1 MSDYKEKTNILKE
14 YGYIKGYEQYFNG
27 TDWRFKRDESDNEIG
42 VLPQSDLNQNMLDT
56 ESNYFKY
63 GMEKN
68 KDNNDYNLFWLDD
81 PTILS
86 FNIHLDGKSPLFL
99 KDENKQSL
107 SYFLKQYG
115 ESISEIE
122 ERKKLHVEFI
132 KKLSDIFYID
142 GYDYDNNQGPRKFY
156 YINKLDG
163 LHNLMK
169 KIIKYGNK
177 DSDVIK
183 LELQEDVTL
192 SSFYLAELYNNL
204 VYSYKNQRYI
214 APHNLFRFNMTINIQ
229 EIRNF
234 VIPGKQLGEDYIK
247 SEVNKRYA
255 ENRGA
260 SPFSYDEERNKIR
273 EELRT
278 NNYMIKS
285 PVSTYTIKLYDCN
298 FDFFN
303 SNSVS
308 EHITQAGFNAG
319 RPTDISFLTGINIY
333 YKSAQRILNTELI
346 PGSYT
351 LDNRSSKFKKID
363 ESDNKDELD
372 LLKERSK
379 YKEYSNPIGTDNR
392 TLNGLSSNYRG
403 NLFQRLKDGILTD
416 LEQNYGN
423 YNRQIN
429 TIIDSAIGE
438 NFRRLGEDIISGDF
452 GLLEQQ
458 GRNFLTNQINALR
471 RQSLMKLND
480 FVDGIKGNKWQEEIV
495 NGERKLEKEKKY
507 PTNFPGETNNEEE
520 IFVNY
525 YDELEGKY
533 NRKTPIDNGG
543 DRYTDWRND
552 DKEQIFINKNDE
564 LEGEYNRKIPEDTVY
579 KEEGP
584 INKFPEGAVYKEKG
598 PIYKPASGVIY
609 RSEGP
614 INKLPEG
621 EVYQEEGPIY
631 KPADGEVYQEN
642 GPIYKPADG
651 EVYQEEGT
659 IYKPADGEVYQEEGT
674 IYKPADGEV
683 YQEEGPIYKPA
694 NGEVYQEN
702 GPIYKPADGEVYQ
715 ENGPIYKPAD
725 GEVYQ
730 DEGYIYKPAD
740 GEVYQAEGHIYKPA
754 DGEVYQAEGH
764 IYKPADGEVY
774 QENGPIY
781 KPADGEVY
789 QVEGHIYK
797 PADGEVYQENGP
809 IYKPADGEVYQEEG
823 PIYKPADGEVY
834 QAEGPIYKPANGEV
848 YQGNGPIYKYPNS
861 EHDKEKDV
869 NKNNNKLDGD
879 KI

>member
-14 YGYIKGYEQYFNG
+14 YGYIKGYEEYFNG

-68 KDNNDYNLFWLDD
+68 KDNYDYNLFWLDD

-86 FNIHLDGKSPLFL
+86 FNIHLDGESPLFL

-115 ESISEIE
+115 ESLSEIE
-122 ERKKLHVEFI
+122 ERKKLHDEFI
-132 KKLSDIFYID
+132 KKLSDIFYIK
-142 GYDYDNNQGPRKFY
+142 GYEYENSQNSGPRKFY

-234 VIPGKQLGEDYIK
+234 VIPGKQLGEDYVNNEYIK
-247 SEVNKRYA
+247 R
-255 ENRGA
+255 NRESGGTFA
-260 SPFSYDEERNKIR
+260 NIDAIR

-303 SNSVS
+303 SNSVP
-308 EHITQAGFNAG
+308 EHIGQAGFNVG

-379 YKEYSNPIGTDNR
+379 YKEYSNPLGTDNR

-452 GLLEQQ
+452 DLLEQQ
-458 GRNFLTNQINALR
+458 GRNFLTNQINTLR

-480 FVDGIKGNKWQEEIV
+480 FFDGIKGNKWEEEIV

-507 PTNFPGETNNEEE
+507 PTN
-520 IFVNY
+520 
-525 YDELEGKY
+525 
-533 NRKTPIDNGG
+533 
-543 DRYTDWRND
+543 
-552 DKEQIFINKNDE
+552 
-564 LEGEYNRKIPEDTVY
+564 
-579 KEEGP
+579 
-584 INKFPEGAVYKEKG
+584 
-598 PIYKPASGVIY
+598 
-609 RSEGP
+609 
-614 INKLPEG
+614 
-621 EVYQEEGPIY
+621 QEAAQ
-631 KPADGEVYQEN
+631 K
-642 GPIYKPADG
+642 
-651 EVYQEEGT
+651 
-659 IYKPADGEVYQEEGT
+659 
-674 IYKPADGEV
+674 
-683 YQEEGPIYKPA
+683 
-694 NGEVYQEN
+694 
-702 GPIYKPADGEVYQ
+702 
-715 ENGPIYKPAD
+715 
-725 GEVYQ
+725 
-730 DEGYIYKPAD
+730 
-740 GEVYQAEGHIYKPA
+740 
-754 DGEVYQAEGH
+754 
-764 IYKPADGEVY
+764 
-774 QENGPIY
+774 
-781 KPADGEVY
+781 
-789 QVEGHIYK
+789 
-797 PADGEVYQENGP
+797 VYQENGP

-823 PIYKPADGEVY
+823 PIYKPVDGEVYQENGPIYKPADGEVY
-834 QAEGPIYKPANGEV
+834 QEEGHIYKPANGEV